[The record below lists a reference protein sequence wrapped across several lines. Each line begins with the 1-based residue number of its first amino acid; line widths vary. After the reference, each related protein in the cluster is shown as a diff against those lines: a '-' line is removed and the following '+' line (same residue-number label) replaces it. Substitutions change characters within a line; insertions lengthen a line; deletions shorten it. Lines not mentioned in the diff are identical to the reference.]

1 MGEDRMTWEEF
12 ERRVV
17 TAVVAALALRG
28 KIPGQELRDEFEAL
42 LGYSEGS
49 RVLAALD
56 KPPRFC
62 SDCGKPHTRAL
73 QTQCWDCEEARAK
86 KAREE
91 REAEIRA
98 DERAKVE
105 AEIREKMAKGG
116 EF

>member
-1 MGEDRMTWEEF
+1 MGDERMTWEEF
-12 ERRVV
+12 ERRVLA
-17 TAVVAALALRG
+17 AVGAALALRG
-28 KIPGQELRDEFEAL
+28 KVPGQELRGELESL

-73 QTQCWDCEEARAK
+73 QTQCWYCEEARAK

-91 REAEIRA
+91 REVEIRA
-98 DERAKVE
+98 DERARVL
-105 AEIREKMAKGG
+105 AEMAQEGG
-116 EF
+116 GK